1 MEILKKGFIAIV
13 MIIQS
18 LFAIAQNDAALQS
31 VFSESYTLEYNKKYN
46 DAIALLKHNYSDKSY
61 ELNLRLGWL
70 CYSNKNYVQ
79 SQQYYQQAV
88 ELKPYAVEAK
98 LGLLKP
104 LSALESWDK
113 VLETYESILK
123 IDPQNYTAN
132 YWEGVLLYNRKKY
145 EAASKLFEKLINLYP
160 FDYDANHMLG
170 WSYLYLGRKADA
182 AILFNKA
189 LLNRPADPS
198 CLDGLS
204 RLK

>member
-1 MEILKKGFIAIV
+1 MEVLKKGFIAIISTILTV
-13 MIIQS
+13 TA
-18 LFAIAQNDAALQS
+18 FAQNDAALQS

-46 DAIALLKHNYSDKSY
+46 DAIALLKRNYNEKSY

-70 CYSNKNYVQ
+70 CYSNKNYTQ

-88 ELKPYAVEAK
+88 NLKSYAIEAK

-104 LSALESWDK
+104 LAALELWDK
-113 VLETYESILK
+113 VLDEYEAILK

-145 EAASKLFEKLINLYP
+145 EAASRLFEKLVNLYP

-170 WSYLYLGRKADA
+170 WSYLNLGRKSDA
-182 AILFNKA
+182 ALMFNKA
-189 LLNRPADPS
+189 LLNRPSDAS
-198 CLDGLS
+198 CLDGLG